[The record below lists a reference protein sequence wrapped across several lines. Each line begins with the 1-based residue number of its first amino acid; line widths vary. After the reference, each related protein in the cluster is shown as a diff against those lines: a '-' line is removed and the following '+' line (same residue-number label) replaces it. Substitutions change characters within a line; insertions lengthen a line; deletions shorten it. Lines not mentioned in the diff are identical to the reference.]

1 MSEQL
6 QAFLGR
12 QPIIDRDGRLMGYEL
27 LYRTSVDEDRARFQ
41 DEDSASLGVLST
53 LLHDLGHAQVLA
65 GRTAFVNIGSGA
77 LHQTGALSLLTPRL
91 TVLELSP
98 SVILDD
104 STIQRLRALR
114 QDGFGISVTAVPPMD
129 SLAPWLEIATH
140 LKVDLSR
147 VDDSLLDAFVVN
159 LRFGPHTL
167 IAEKVETPAQA
178 RRSIELGFHGLQG
191 WHVGRPEVMG
201 SVKLGVRHAVLARIL
216 EQLAADASL
225 EAIEA
230 TFKHDIALCWRLL
243 RYTAASNFGLLIE
256 VESLRHALEMVGNRR
271 LTRWIQLLQ
280 ATVEE
285 PSPAA
290 ERLIAVA
297 VMRGRMLEMVGAD
310 YFNGTDCD
318 NLFLVGAFSVLP
330 SMLMQTMAESIR
342 TVALPEAVAD
352 ALTTRE
358 GRFGHLL
365 ELVEALEADDSDRID
380 ALCAELSISSRAL
393 VRARTTASAALQE
406 AALV

>member
-1 MSEQL
+1 MSEQP

-12 QPIIDRDGRLMGYEL
+12 QPIIDRAGRLMGYEL
-27 LYRTSVDEDRARFQ
+27 LYRTLGAEDKACFQ
-41 DEDSASLGVLST
+41 DEDSASLSVLST

-65 GRTAFVNIGSGA
+65 GRMAFVNIGAGA

-98 SVILDD
+98 SVMPDA

-114 QDGFGISVTAVPPMD
+114 QDGFGIAVTAVPSMD

-147 VDDSLLDAFVVN
+147 VDDSLLDVFVAN
-159 LRFGPHTL
+159 LRFGAHTL
-167 IAEKVETPAQA
+167 IAEKVETPAQVQ
-178 RRSIELGFHGLQG
+178 RCIELGFHGLQG

-225 EAIEA
+225 QAIEA

-256 VESLRHALEMVGNRR
+256 VESLRHAIELVGKRR
-271 LTRWIQLLQ
+271 LVRWIQLLQ

-330 SMLMQTMAESIR
+330 SMLMQTMAESIG

-358 GRFGHLL
+358 GRFGPLL

>member
-1 MSEQL
+1 
-6 QAFLGR
+6 
-12 QPIIDRDGRLMGYEL
+12 
-27 LYRTSVDEDRARFQ
+27 
-41 DEDSASLGVLST
+41 LST

-77 LHQTGALSLLTPRL
+77 LHRTGALSLLTPRL

-98 SVILDD
+98 SVTLDD

-114 QDGFGISVTAVPPMD
+114 EDGFGISITAVPPMD

-147 VDDSLLDAFVVN
+147 VDDSLLDVFVAN
-159 LRFGPHTL
+159 LRFGAHTL

-178 RRSIELGFHGLQG
+178 RRCIELGFHGLQG

-256 VESLRHALEMVGNRR
+256 VESLRHAIELVGNRR
-271 LTRWIQLLQ
+271 LARWIQLLQ
-280 ATVEE
+280 ATVDE

-358 GRFGHLL
+358 GRFGPLL

>member
-1 MSEQL
+1 MSEQP

-27 LYRTSVDEDRARFQ
+27 LYRTSGADDRARFN
-41 DEDSASLGVLST
+41 DEDSASLSVMST

-65 GRTAFVNIGSGA
+65 GRTAFVNIGAGA

-98 SVILDD
+98 SVRLDRV
-104 STIQRLRALR
+104 TIQRLRALR
-114 QDGFGISVTAVPPMD
+114 QEGFGISVTAVPPMD
-129 SLAPWLEIATH
+129 SLAAWLEVATH

-147 VDDSLLDAFVVN
+147 VDDTLLDVFVAN
-159 LRFGPHTL
+159 LRFGEHIL

-178 RRSIELGFHGLQG
+178 QRCIELGFHGLQG
-191 WHVGRPEVMG
+191 WQVGRPEVMG

-216 EQLAADASL
+216 EQISDNAGL

-230 TFKHDIALCWRLL
+230 TFKHDVALCWRLL
-243 RYTAASNFGLLIE
+243 RYTAASNFGMLIE
-256 VESLRHALEMVGNRR
+256 VESLRHAIELVGTRR
-271 LTRWIQLLQ
+271 LARWTHLLQ

-318 NLFLVGAFSVLP
+318 NLYLVGAFSVLP

-352 ALTTRE
+352 ALTSRE
-358 GRFGHLL
+358 GRFGPLL
-365 ELVEALEADDSDRID
+365 QLAEALEADDAERID

-393 VRARTTASAALQE
+393 VRARTTATAALQD

>member
-1 MSEQL
+1 MSSHP

-27 LYRTSVDEDRARFQ
+27 LHRSSGADDRARFT
-41 DEDSASLGVLST
+41 DEDSASLTVMSA

-65 GRTAFVNIGSGA
+65 GRTAFINIGAGA

-91 TVLELSP
+91 TVLELSA
-98 SVILDD
+98 SVRLDAA
-104 STIQRLRALR
+104 TLERLHALR
-114 QDGFGISVTAVPPMD
+114 QEGFGISVTAVPPMD
-129 SLAPWLEIATH
+129 SLAPWLAVATH

-147 VDDSLLDAFVVN
+147 VDDALLEVFVAN
-159 LRFGPHTL
+159 LRFGEHIL
-167 IAEKVETPAQA
+167 IAEKVETMAQA
-178 RRSIELGFHGLQG
+178 KRCIELGFHGLQG
-191 WHVGRPEVMG
+191 WQVGRPEVMG

-216 EQLAADASL
+216 EQLADNAGLA
-225 EAIEA
+225 AIEA

-256 VESLRHALEMVGNRR
+256 VESLRHALELVGTRR
-271 LTRWIQLLQ
+271 LARWIQLLQ

-342 TVALPEAVAD
+342 TVALPDAVAD
-352 ALTTRE
+352 ALTSRE
-358 GRFGHLL
+358 GRFGPLL
-365 ELVEALEADDSDRID
+365 QLAEALEADDAGRID
-380 ALCAELSISSRAL
+380 ALCTELSISSRAL
-393 VRARTTASAALQE
+393 VRARTTATAALQD

>member
-27 LYRTSVDEDRARFQ
+27 LYRTSGAKDRACFD
-41 DEDSASLGVLST
+41 DEDSASLSVLST

-65 GRTAFVNIGSGA
+65 GRMAFVNIGSGA
-77 LHQTGALSLLTPRL
+77 LHQAGALSLLTPRL

-98 SVILDD
+98 SVIPDD
-104 STIQRLRALR
+104 STMQRLRALR
-114 QDGFGISVTAVPPMD
+114 QEGFGISVTAVPPMD

-147 VDDSLLDAFVVN
+147 VDDSLLEAFVVN

-216 EQLAADASL
+216 EQLAANASL

-256 VESLRHALEMVGNRR
+256 VESLRHALEMVGTRR

-342 TVALPEAVAD
+342 TVALPEAVVD

-380 ALCAELSISSRAL
+380 ALCAEISMSSRAL

>member
-1 MSEQL
+1 MPEHP

-27 LYRTSVDEDRARFQ
+27 LYRTSGAEDRACFD
-41 DEDSASLGVLST
+41 DEDTASLSVMST

-65 GRTAFVNIGSGA
+65 GRMAFVNIGAGA

-91 TVLELSP
+91 TVLELSS
-98 SVILDD
+98 SVVPDVA
-104 STIQRLRALR
+104 TIQRLRALR
-114 QDGFGISVTAVPPMD
+114 QDGFGIAVTAVPPMD
-129 SLAPWLEIATH
+129 SLAPWFEIATH

-147 VDDSLLDAFVVN
+147 VDDSLLDVFVAN
-159 LRFGPHTL
+159 LRFGAHTL
-167 IAEKVETPAQA
+167 IAEKVETPTQA
-178 RRSIELGFHGLQG
+178 RRCIELGFHALQG

-216 EQLAADASL
+216 EQLAANASL

-230 TFKHDIALCWRLL
+230 TFKHDVALCWRLL

-256 VESLRHALEMVGNRR
+256 VESLRHAIELVGHRR
-271 LTRWIQLLQ
+271 LARWIQLLQ

-318 NLFLVGAFSVLP
+318 NLFLVGALSVLP

-342 TVALPEAVAD
+342 TVALPDAVAD
-352 ALTTRE
+352 ALTARE
-358 GRFGHLL
+358 GRFGPLL
-365 ELVEALEADDSDRID
+365 ELAEALEADDTDRID
-380 ALCAELSISSRAL
+380 ALCVELSISSRAL
-393 VRARTTASAALQE
+393 VRARTTASAALQD

>member
-1 MSEQL
+1 MSEQP

-12 QPIIDRDGRLMGYEL
+12 QPIIDRAGRLMGYEL
-27 LYRTSVDEDRARFQ
+27 LYRTLGAEDKACFQ
-41 DEDSASLGVLST
+41 DEDSASLSVLST

-65 GRTAFVNIGSGA
+65 GRIAFINIGAGA

-98 SVILDD
+98 SVMPDA

-114 QDGFGISVTAVPPMD
+114 QDGFGIAVTAVPSMD

-147 VDDSLLDAFVVN
+147 VDDSLLDVFVAN
-159 LRFGPHTL
+159 LRFGAHTL
-167 IAEKVETPAQA
+167 IAEKVETPAQVQ
-178 RRSIELGFHGLQG
+178 RCIELGFHGLQG

-225 EAIEA
+225 QAIEA

-256 VESLRHALEMVGNRR
+256 VESLRHAIELVGKRR
-271 LTRWIQLLQ
+271 LVRWIQLLQ

-330 SMLMQTMAESIR
+330 SMLMQTMAESIG

-358 GRFGHLL
+358 GRFGPLL